1 MEEAI
6 NPDTADLALY
16 RAGYERSADKRTV
29 SPIPGADVRAADRAL
44 GRLHSRTHR
53 RVYATVHRRLPGT
66 DPQIIE
72 GAFLDALYRRS
83 FDYDSTGGATFATW
97 LSSVVGNAVSN
108 ALRDAARA
116 EARAERDALREEKER
131 GGDDDEMRDLIRA
144 TLDALDDADA
154 LTRDLA
160 ARILAP
166 ALGGRPEPRRAIEQR
181 HGLTPKALRV
191 AETRVRER
199 LAAGAKAVSLGFN
212 R

>member
-6 NPDTADLALY
+6 NPDARDLALY

-29 SPIPGADVRAADRAL
+29 SPIPGADVRSADRAL

-53 RVYATVHRRLPGT
+53 RVFATVLRRLPGVDAAT
-66 DPQIIE
+66 IE
-72 GAFLDALYRRS
+72 DAFLDALYRRS
-83 FDYDSTGGATFATW
+83 FDYSPSGDATFSTW
-97 LSSVVGNAVSN
+97 LCNVVGNAVSN

-116 EARAERDALREEKER
+116 EARAERDALREER
-131 GGDDDEMRDLIRA
+131 DTGGDDELRNLIRA

-181 HGLTPKALRV
+181 HGLTPKAVRI

-199 LAAGAKAVSLGFN
+199 LGAGAKALVAG
-212 R
+212 

>member
-29 SPIPGADVRAADRAL
+29 SPISGADVRAADRAL
-44 GRLHSRTHR
+44 SRLHSRTHQ
-53 RVYATVHRRLPGT
+53 RVYATVLRRFPGVDT
-66 DPQIIE
+66 DLV
-72 GAFLDALYRRS
+72 GDALNDALYRRS
-83 FDYDSTGGATFATW
+83 FDYDSSGGATFATW

-116 EARAERDALREEKER
+116 EARAERDALREEKEPL
-131 GGDDDEMRDLIRA
+131 GDDDELRDLIRA

-154 LTRDLA
+154 LSRDLA

-181 HGLTPKALRV
+181 HGLTPKAVRI

-199 LAAGAKAVSLGFN
+199 LGAGAKAVAAGV
-212 R
+212 

>member
-44 GRLHSRTHR
+44 GRLHSRTHW
-53 RVYATVHRRLPGT
+53 RVFATVHRRLPGV
-66 DPQIIE
+66 
-72 GAFLDALYRRS
+72 DADLVGDALNDSLYRRS
-83 FDYDSTGGATFATW
+83 FDYDPSGDATFSTW
-97 LSSVVGNAVSN
+97 LCNVVGNAVAN

-116 EARAERDALREEKER
+116 EARAERDALREEKETV
-131 GGDDDEMRDLIRA
+131 GDDDEMRDLIGA
-144 TLDALDDADA
+144 VLDTLDDADE
-154 LTRDLA
+154 LSRDLA

-181 HGLTPKALRV
+181 HGLSPKAVRI
-191 AETRVRER
+191 AESRVRER
-199 LAAGAKAVSLGFN
+199 LAVGAKALVTG
-212 R
+212 

>member
-1 MEEAI
+1 MEEAS
-6 NPDTADLALY
+6 PDTTDLELY
-16 RAGYERSADKRTV
+16 RAGYERSTDKRTV
-29 SPIPGADVRAADRAL
+29 APIPGADVRAADQAL

-53 RVYATVHRRLPGT
+53 RVFATVHRRLPGT

-72 GAFLDALYRRS
+72 DAFLDALYRRS
-83 FDYDSTGGATFATW
+83 FDYDPSGGAIFSTW
-97 LSSVVGNAVSN
+97 LGGVVGNAVSN

-116 EARAERDALREEKER
+116 EARAERDALREEREK
-131 GGDDDEMRDLIRA
+131 GGNDDEMRDLIRA

-166 ALGGRPEPRRAIEQR
+166 AVGGRPEPRRAIEQR
-181 HGLTPKALRV
+181 HGLTPKAVRI

-199 LAAGAKAVSLGFN
+199 LGAGAKALVAG
-212 R
+212 

>member
-53 RVYATVHRRLPGT
+53 RVFATVLRRLPGV
-66 DPQIIE
+66 DAAII
-72 GAFLDALYRRS
+72 GDALSDALYRRS
-83 FDYDSTGGATFATW
+83 FDYSPSGDATFSTW
-97 LSSVVGNAVSN
+97 LCNVVGNAVSN

-116 EARAERDALREEKER
+116 EARAERDALREER
-131 GGDDDEMRDLIRA
+131 DTGGDDELRNLIRA

-181 HGLTPKALRV
+181 HGLTPKAVRI
-191 AETRVRER
+191 AESRVRGR
-199 LAAGAKAVSLGFN
+199 LAAGAKALVAG
-212 R
+212 